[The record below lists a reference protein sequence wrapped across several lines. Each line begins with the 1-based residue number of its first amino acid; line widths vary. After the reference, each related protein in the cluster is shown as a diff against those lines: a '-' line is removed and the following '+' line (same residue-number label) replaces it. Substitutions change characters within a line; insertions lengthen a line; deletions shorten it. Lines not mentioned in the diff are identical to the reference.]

1 VTSRASAL
9 ALGPG
14 GEVLLRVKAVPGAST
29 DEVVGMLGDRLK
41 VRVAAAPEGGRANR
55 ALIDLLATRLGVSPR
70 SLRLVSGE
78 AQPLKVLGVRG
89 RSLAQVAGALG
100 LPAPS

>member
-14 GEVLLRVKAVPGAST
+14 GEVLLRVKAVPGA
-29 DEVVGMLGDRLK
+29 GMLGDRLK